1 MNSLESWNSL
11 ERSHI
16 LTTNFTKPPV
26 AGRLS
31 NKDNLNKEV
40 KMVPVPNYVLEKKTS
55 RLEQAGE
62 LLLSKR
68 RWECMKY

>member
-31 NKDNLNKEV
+31 NKDNLNKV

-55 RLEQAGE
+55 RLEQAGNCYC
-62 LLLSKR
+62 LSKR
-68 RWECMKY
+68 R